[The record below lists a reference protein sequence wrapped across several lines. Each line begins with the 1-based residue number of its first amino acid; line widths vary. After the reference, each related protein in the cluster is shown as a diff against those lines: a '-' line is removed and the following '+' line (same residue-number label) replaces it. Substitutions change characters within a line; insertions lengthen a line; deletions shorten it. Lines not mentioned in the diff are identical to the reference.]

1 MLATVAVVDPVFP
14 EASTKLNV
22 NVPLAVNVKVLDPE
36 LFVIVIASD
45 APVRV
50 ATTDPLVGRVV
61 E

>member
-14 EASTKLNV
+14 AASTKSKVNDPFAVNV
-22 NVPLAVNVKVLDPE
+22 NVFEPE
-36 LFVIVIASD
+36 LFVIVMASE

-50 ATTDPLVGRVV
+50 ATTDPLVERSV

>member
-14 EASTKLNV
+14 AASTKSKV
-22 NVPLAVNVKVLDPE
+22 NDPLAVNVNVFEPE
-36 LFVIVIASD
+36 LLVIVMASE

-50 ATTDPLVGRVV
+50 ATTDPLVERRV